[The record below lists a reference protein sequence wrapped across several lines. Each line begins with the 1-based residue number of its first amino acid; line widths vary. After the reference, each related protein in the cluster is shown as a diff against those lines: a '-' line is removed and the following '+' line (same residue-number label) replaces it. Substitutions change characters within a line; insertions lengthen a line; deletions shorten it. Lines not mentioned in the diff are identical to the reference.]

1 MDTYKEGLKTSA
13 VTIIG
18 NVLLAIIKIFAG
30 IAGRSS
36 AVLADGFH
44 TLSDVLTTVVAVMGL
59 KISTKKADKDH
70 PYGHEKY
77 EPIFGKAISIVLVIT
92 GLLIGY
98 EALKILISGK
108 VETPGYIALGA
119 AFISI
124 IAKEI
129 MFRYT
134 MRTAKKIKSFSLEA
148 DAWHHRS
155 DALSSIGTFLGVLGA
170 RLGLSILDPIA
181 GIVVSI
187 IIIKV
192 GVDLYL
198 DSVRSLVDESA
209 SPAIVEQI
217 KTITQSV
224 QGVKTIPDLKTRT
237 FGSKIY
243 VDIDIKVEASI
254 TVKEG
259 HDIAKEVHD
268 SIEEQVEGVKHCMV
282 HVEPYLED
290 ETGIN

>member
-1 MDTYKEGLKTSA
+1 MDPYKEGLRTSV
-13 VTIIG
+13 VTIIA
-18 NVLLAIIKIFAG
+18 NVILAIIKIFAG
-30 IAGRSS
+30 IVGKSS

-59 KISTKKADKDH
+59 KIATKSADEEH

-77 EPIFGKAISIVLVIT
+77 EPIFGKAISLVLVIT
-92 GLLIGY
+92 GLLIGF
-98 EALKILISGK
+98 EALKILISGN
-108 VETPGYIALGA
+108 VRTPGYIALGA
-119 AFISI
+119 AFVSVIV
-124 IAKEI
+124 KEI
-129 MFRYT
+129 MFHYT
-134 MRTAKKIKSFSLEA
+134 MRTARKIKSFSLEA

-217 KTITQSV
+217 KTITKSV

-243 VDIDIKVEASI
+243 VDVDITVDAHI

-282 HVEPYLED
+282 HVEPFLGDGEKQ
-290 ETGIN
+290 

>member
-1 MDTYKEGLKTSA
+1 MDPYKEGLKTSV
-13 VTIIG
+13 VTIIA
-18 NVLLAIIKIFAG
+18 NVILAIVKIFAG
-30 IAGRSS
+30 IVGKSS

-59 KISTKKADKDH
+59 KIASKSADDDH

-77 EPIFGKAISIVLVIT
+77 EPIFGKAISLVLVIT
-92 GLLIGY
+92 GFLIGY
-98 EALKILISGK
+98 EALKILISGD
-108 VETPGYIALGA
+108 VRTPGYIALGA
-119 AFISI
+119 AFASI
-124 IAKEI
+124 IVKEI
-129 MFRYT
+129 MFHYT

-209 SPAIVEQI
+209 SPAIIEQI
-217 KTITQSV
+217 TTITKSV

-243 VDIDIKVEASI
+243 VDVDITVDADI

-268 SIEEQVEGVKHCMV
+268 SIEEQVDGVKHCMV
-282 HVEPYLED
+282 HVEPFLAD
-290 ETGIN
+290 EEKH

>member
-1 MDTYKEGLKTSA
+1 MDPYKEGLKTSV
-13 VTIIG
+13 VTIIA
-18 NVLLAIIKIFAG
+18 NVILAIIKIFAG
-30 IAGRSS
+30 IVGKSS

-59 KISTKKADKDH
+59 KIATKSADEDH

-77 EPIFGKAISIVLVIT
+77 EPIFGKAISLVLVIT
-92 GLLIGY
+92 GLMIGF
-98 EALKILISGK
+98 EALKILISGN
-108 VETPGYIALGA
+108 VRTPGYIALGA
-119 AFISI
+119 AFISVI
-124 IAKEI
+124 VKEI
-129 MFRYT
+129 MFHYT

-217 KTITQSV
+217 KTITKSV

-243 VDIDIKVEASI
+243 VDVDITVDAHI

-282 HVEPYLED
+282 HVEPFLGDGEKQ
-290 ETGIN
+290 

>member
-1 MDTYKEGLKTSA
+1 MDPYKEGLKTS
-13 VTIIG
+13 VLTIIA
-18 NVLLAIIKIFAG
+18 NVILAIVKIFAG
-30 IAGRSS
+30 IVGKSS

-44 TLSDVLTTVVAVMGL
+44 TLSDVLTTVVAIMGL
-59 KISTKKADKDH
+59 KIASKSPDEDH

-77 EPIFGKAISIVLVIT
+77 EPIFGKAISLVLVVT
-92 GLLIGY
+92 GLLIGFD
-98 EALKILISGK
+98 ALKVLVSGN
-108 VETPGYIALGA
+108 VQTPGSIALGA
-119 AFISI
+119 AFASVIV
-124 IAKEI
+124 KEI

-155 DALSSIGTFLGVLGA
+155 DALSSIGTFLGVVGA
-170 RLGLSILDPIA
+170 RRGLSILDPIA

-209 SPAIVEQI
+209 SPAIIEQI
-217 KTITQSV
+217 ETIIKSV
-224 QGVKTIPDLKTRT
+224 EGVKTIPDLKTRI

-243 VDIDIKVEASI
+243 VDLSI
-254 TVKEG
+254 TVDADISVKEG

-268 SIEEQVEGVKHCMV
+268 LIEDQVDSVKHCMV
-282 HVEPYLED
+282 HVEPFIANGEKQ
-290 ETGIN
+290 